1 MATSFGR
8 QFQPARSA
16 ILSPSFCGASTV
28 GAFGRESFAYPWQS
42 SAVYVFVACLAQ
54 GNTVGDIVT
63 QFFMVFPR
71 LDVVRLNSADRAAL
85 LAGVIVSL
93 VDRITPLAV
102 LVGVA
107 FLVGVLFAFRCVTAL
122 LAAVFGFELPV
133 SRMERFTAPLTGDV
147 SLFSVG
153 TCEFASAFVRACLE
167 RLAKS
172 YSGFE
177 SLAAGNARRFVAL
190 ITVQFTGI
198 VGSEV
203 SAANG
208 ALLLANDS
216 RGHGGDLGVLTAKLS
231 VTPNLLG
238 ASWVGTKFACC
249 HTDIISGY
257 VIMRK
262 LERWSVHTGRQPVL
276 VEGA

>member
-1 MATSFGR
+1 MAR
-8 QFQPARSA
+8 
-16 ILSPSFCGASTV
+16 
-28 GAFGRESFAYPWQS
+28 
-42 SAVYVFVACLAQ
+42 LAQ
-54 GNTVGDIVT
+54 GNTVGDIVA
-63 QFFMVFPR
+63 QFFMVLPR

-107 FLVGVLFAFRCVTAL
+107 LLIGVLLAFRCVAAL

-133 SRMERFTAPLTGDV
+133 SRVERFTAPLTGDV

-167 RLAKS
+167 WLAKS

-177 SLAAGNARRFVAL
+177 SLAADNARRFVAF
-190 ITVQFTGI
+190 IAVQFAGI

-208 ALLLANDS
+208 TLLLANGS
-216 RGHGGDLGVLTAKLS
+216 RGDGGDLGVLLAKLS
-231 VTPNLLG
+231 VTPNLLS
-238 ASWVGTKFACC
+238 ASWVWTKFTCC
-249 HTDIISGY
+249 HTDIIPGY
-257 VIMRK
+257 GIMRK
-262 LERWSVHTGRQPVL
+262 LERRSVHTGRTPVL
-276 VEGA
+276 VDI